1 VEVCGTY
8 NNNKKNMNVDIEI
21 YLSGMVKFFKDN
33 PKDLLSLVPKDKE
46 NEFYSMLRKY
56 SCDNFDKGD
65 DYVLTRSQILE
76 ICVQLNDSKNI
87 LIFPK
92 LIEEN
97 ELEQLKSRLD
107 KALEDEEYEEAVK
120 LRDKIKEIS

>member
-1 VEVCGTY
+1 
-8 NNNKKNMNVDIEI
+8 MNVDIEV
-21 YLSGMVKFFKDN
+21 YLSGIMKFFKDN

-46 NEFYSMLRKY
+46 NDFYSMLRKY
-56 SCDNFDKGD
+56 SCDNYDKGD
-65 DYVLTRSQILE
+65 DYVLTRSQLLE

-97 ELEQLKSRLD
+97 ELEVLKSRLD
-107 KALEDEEYEEAVK
+107 KALNNEEYEEAAK

>member
-1 VEVCGTY
+1 MEVCGTY

>member
-1 VEVCGTY
+1 VGLTTII
-8 NNNKKNMNVDIEI
+8 KKNMNVDIEI

-46 NEFYSMLRKY
+46 NDFYLMLRKY

-120 LRDKIKEIS
+120 LRDKIKEIL

>member
-1 VEVCGTY
+1 
-8 NNNKKNMNVDIEI
+8 MNVDIEV

-46 NEFYSMLRKY
+46 NDFYSMLRKY
-56 SCDNFDKGD
+56 SCDNYDKGD

-97 ELEQLKSRLD
+97 ELEELKSRLD
-107 KALEDEEYEEAVK
+107 KALNDEEYEEAAK

>member
-1 VEVCGTY
+1 VGLTTII
-8 NNNKKNMNVDIEI
+8 KKNMNVDIEI

-120 LRDKIKEIS
+120 LRDKIKKIS

>member
-1 VEVCGTY
+1 
-8 NNNKKNMNVDIEI
+8 MNVDIEV

-46 NEFYSMLRKY
+46 NDFYSMLRKY
-56 SCDNFDKGD
+56 SCDNYDKGD

-97 ELEQLKSRLD
+97 ELDELKSRLD
-107 KALEDEEYEEAVK
+107 NALKNEEYEEAAK

>member
-1 VEVCGTY
+1 
-8 NNNKKNMNVDIEI
+8 MNVDIEI

-33 PKDLLSLVPKDKE
+33 PKDLLSLIPKDKE

-107 KALEDEEYEEAVK
+107 KALQDEEYEEAVK

>member
-1 VEVCGTY
+1 
-8 NNNKKNMNVDIEI
+8 
-21 YLSGMVKFFKDN
+21 MVKFFKDN

>member
-1 VEVCGTY
+1 
-8 NNNKKNMNVDIEI
+8 MNVDIEV

-46 NEFYSMLRKY
+46 NDFYSMLRKY
-56 SCDNFDKGD
+56 SCDNYDKGE
-65 DYVLTRSQILE
+65 DYVLTRNQILE

-87 LIFPK
+87 LVFPK
-92 LIEEN
+92 LIEEGELEKN
-97 ELEQLKSRLD
+97 ELEDLKSRLD
-107 KALEDEEYEEAVK
+107 KALKDEEYEEAAK

>member
-1 VEVCGTY
+1 VGLTTII
-8 NNNKKNMNVDIEI
+8 KKNMNVDIEI

-33 PKDLLSLVPKDKE
+33 PKDLLSLIPKDKE

-107 KALEDEEYEEAVK
+107 KALQDEEYEEAVK

>member
-46 NEFYSMLRKY
+46 NDFYSMLRKY

>member
-1 VEVCGTY
+1 
-8 NNNKKNMNVDIEI
+8 MNVDIEV

-46 NEFYSMLRKY
+46 NDFYSMLRKY

-87 LIFPK
+87 LVFPK
-92 LIEEN
+92 LFKEN
-97 ELEQLKSRLD
+97 ELEELKSRLD
-107 KALEDEEYEEAVK
+107 KALNEEEYEEAAK
-120 LRDKIKEIS
+120 IRDKIKEIS

>member
-1 VEVCGTY
+1 
-8 NNNKKNMNVDIEI
+8 MNVDIEV
-21 YLSGMVKFFKDN
+21 YLSGIIKFFKDN
-33 PKDLLSLVPKDKE
+33 PKELNSLVTKDKE

-56 SCDNFDKGD
+56 SCDNHDKGD

-92 LIEEN
+92 LIKEG
-97 ELEQLKSRLD
+97 ELEELKSRLD
-107 KALEDEEYEEAVK
+107 KALQDEEYEEAVK
-120 LRDKIKEIS
+120 IRDKIKEIS

>member
-1 VEVCGTY
+1 
-8 NNNKKNMNVDIEI
+8 MNVDIEV

-46 NEFYSMLRKY
+46 NDFYSMLRKY
-56 SCDNFDKGD
+56 SCDNYDKGD

-97 ELEQLKSRLD
+97 ELEKLKSRLD
-107 KALEDEEYEEAVK
+107 KALNNEEYEEAAK

>member
-1 VEVCGTY
+1 
-8 NNNKKNMNVDIEI
+8 MNVDIEI